1 MMTIDEL
8 NRKFGAPGRI
18 VFHLGHCGYPEVVLT
33 NKYGVA
39 EVALMGANT
48 LSYRPTGHSP
58 VIFRPAKRDYNR
70 GQSFHGGIPVC
81 WPQFGKLAIPGMAQH
96 GFARVMPFE
105 VRGTQYSEEMT
116 EITLG
121 LRSDDETKKLYPYD
135 FDLEVKV
142 SVSMK
147 LNLTMTTKNT
157 GTEAFE
163 FTGGFHPYFLIRERD
178 DVVVKGLANVPYVYA
193 EDMTNHVQVGDLAMT
208 TSTDHVFSL
217 PEAPKHEFAILDPR
231 LKRALALASTGHA
244 SAIVWNPGP
253 GDILPDF
260 QPDDWRK
267 FVCVEPV
274 TSWPKALQSLKPGE
288 THELACAIQSTA
300 DGLPEEA

>member
-1 MMTIDEL
+1 
-8 NRKFGAPGRI
+8 
-18 VFHLGHCGYPEVVLT
+18 
-33 NKYGVA
+33 
-39 EVALMGANT
+39 
-48 LSYRPTGHSP
+48 
-58 VIFRPAKRDYNR
+58 
-70 GQSFHGGIPVC
+70 
-81 WPQFGKLAIPGMAQH
+81 
-96 GFARVMPFE
+96 
-105 VRGTQYSEEMT
+105 
-116 EITLG
+116 
-121 LRSDDETKKLYPYD
+121 
-135 FDLEVKV
+135 
-142 SVSMK
+142 
-147 LNLTMTTKNT
+147 MTTKNT
-157 GTEAFE
+157 VTEAFE

-217 PEAPKHEFAILDPR
+217 PEAPKHEFAILDPG
-231 LKRALALASTGHA
+231 LKRALAMASTGHA